1 MFSLRGSSSSSG
13 NASTAP
19 APATSSPKFPI
30 YLLPTFAIPFRS
42 RRRRQSSTT
51 TTTTAGY
58 YYGSSPT
65 PHADA
70 VPSLSSTPNSSALSS
85 PVESPATP
93 SLFPSSSSGAATAST
108 DDNGSRRSSVE
119 PLDITTKL
127 TQTQPD
133 TIRCSTCATDFAF
146 SSQIVS
152 KGFTGQFGR
161 AFLVSPP
168 PAYPPS
174 QQKGPRSAGGGERGA
189 KGDLVN
195 IKVGKQETR
204 LLVTG
209 SHVVADIH
217 CAICHVK
224 VGWKYVDAKEESQKY
239 KVGKFILE
247 TQRCATHRS
256 WEDVAAAAPSEL
268 AEVEA
273 RRTKD
278 PLTALAAATEEGGG
292 GGEEEAV
299 AFDSEDE
306 DECEDL
312 FSGTW
317 DPEIAAKRRRR
328 KVNQRST
335 K

>member
-1 MFSLRGSSSSSG
+1 M
-13 NASTAP
+13 
-19 APATSSPKFPI
+19 
-30 YLLPTFAIPFRS
+30 
-42 RRRRQSSTT
+42 
-51 TTTTAGY
+51 
-58 YYGSSPT
+58 
-65 PHADA
+65 
-70 VPSLSSTPNSSALSS
+70 
-85 PVESPATP
+85 
-93 SLFPSSSSGAATAST
+93 
-108 DDNGSRRSSVE
+108 E

-146 SSQIVS
+146 SSQVVS

-168 PAYPPS
+168 AYPPS
-174 QQKGPRSAGGGERGA
+174 HHKGGGGG
-189 KGDLVN
+189 KGDLIN

-209 SHVVADIH
+209 SHVVADIN
-217 CAICHVK
+217 CAICHAK

-247 TQRCATHRS
+247 TQRCVTYRS
-256 WEDVAAAAPSEL
+256 WEDVAAVPSEL
-268 AEVEA
+268 AEIEV

-278 PLTALAAATEEGGG
+278 PLTALAAAPEKG
-292 GGEEEAV
+292 GGEEEIIV
-299 AFDSEDE
+299 FDSEDE

-317 DPEIAAKRRRR
+317 DPEIVAKRRRR